1 MLVFREEWIQAIHSV
16 SDNLKVTEETGSELF
31 LDYKAKKKVV
41 SCNIVIHMIR
51 YYIM

>member
-41 SCNIVIHMIR
+41 SASLCV
-51 YYIM
+51 